1 MGTVEAKSKFPGE
14 SMRVETIKV
23 YKSIPAGLAFDL
35 PKFSILT
42 GKNGSGKSHLLEAIA
57 GRDAARV
64 SKNGVVLTRIQHV
77 GFNGLNPQ
85 VDEQCDSNQIR
96 SNVSTRWG
104 QIQGILNHY
113 RQVIASGQ
121 SFNDVVKDYLPQHGP
136 NPSLYSLIDQVLKR
150 SGKRLD
156 KLEEEDLFLN
166 MNFVEIAQQ
175 QDQLFFSQI
184 AMIFKAYHARQIKNE
199 FAEFRTRQYKKG
211 SLNFLSQEEFQK
223 KYGPP
228 PWNLINEILK
238 RAELTYQ
245 VTTPDVGDFE
255 LPYKLRLLDEKKG
268 VEISVNDLSSGEKV
282 LMSLALALYNAEE
295 GGTKPELLIL
305 DEPDAPLHPQFSKLL
320 IDVLS
325 ETIAKN
331 ADVSVLITTHSPSTV
346 ALAPDNSVFEIDRDS
361 KIPKMISSQ
370 HAIEILTSGVEYLR
384 ITYEKR
390 RQIFVESKYDTQYLQ
405 KYHAVLLR
413 KYDFQYR
420 PTFLEPHS
428 GTSNCSDV
436 ISIVKKLRESGSD
449 LVWGLV
455 DFDQGNE
462 SKDNIVVLGGG
473 ARYAIEN
480 YILDPIYICLA
491 LVRYNKKMFDDFG
504 VSGKNTYTDAVALS
518 QTECQEIVSNILIS
532 LGLAMDAQTPC
543 VLENGMIINYPK
555 SFLLHQ
561 GHDYE
566 KLVQAKYPELN
577 SISRGQGDS
586 ALKMGVM
593 QIIEEYPQF
602 IPHDITSSLEVL
614 IGPKKKK

>member
-1 MGTVEAKSKFPGE
+1 ML
-14 SMRVETIKV
+14 VETLKL
-23 YKSIPAGLAFDL
+23 YKSIPAGLTFDL
-35 PKFSILT
+35 PKFCVLT

-57 GRDAARV
+57 GKDAARV
-64 SKNGVVLTRIQHV
+64 SNNGVILTRIQHV

-96 SNVSTRWG
+96 SNISSRWG
-104 QIQGILNHY
+104 QIQGIQNHY
-113 RQVIASGQ
+113 RQVIANGQ
-121 SFNDVVKDYLPQHGP
+121 SFTDVVKDYLPQHGQ
-136 NPSLYSLIDQVLKR
+136 NPALYSVIDQVLKR
-150 SGKRLD
+150 SGKCFD
-156 KLEEEDLFLN
+156 KLEEDDLFSN
-166 MNFVEIAQQ
+166 INFVEIAQQ
-175 QDQLFFSQI
+175 QNQLFFSQI
-184 AMIFKAYHARQIKNE
+184 AMIFKAYHERQIRNE
-199 FAEFRTRQYKKG
+199 FAEFRIKQYNKSG
-211 SLNFLSQEEFQK
+211 LNFLSQEEFQK

-228 PWNLINEILK
+228 PWQLINEILK
-238 RAELTYQ
+238 RAGLTYK
-245 VTTPDVGDFE
+245 VTTPDVGDFA
-255 LPYKLRLLDEKKG
+255 LPYKLRLLDEQKS

-331 ADVSVLITTHSPSTV
+331 ADVSVLITTHSPST
-346 ALAPDNSVFEIDRDS
+346 AAMAPDNSVFEMDRDS
-361 KIPKMISSQ
+361 KMPKMISSQ

-384 ITYEKR
+384 ISYEKR
-390 RQIFVESKYDTQYLQ
+390 RQIFVESKYDTQYFQ

-449 LVWGLV
+449 LVWGLI

-462 SKDNIVVLGGG
+462 SKDNIVVFGGG
-473 ARYAIEN
+473 ARYAVEN

-491 LVRYNKKMFDDFG
+491 LVRFNKKTFADFG
-504 VSGKNTYTDAVALS
+504 VTGKNTYTDAITLS
-518 QTECQEIVSNILIS
+518 QTECQEIVNTFLAT
-532 LGLAMDAQTPC
+532 LGLAMDSQTSC
-543 VLENGMIINYPK
+543 VLENGMKISYPK

-566 KLVQAKYPELN
+566 KCIQAKYPELN

-586 ALKMGVM
+586 ALKLGLM
-593 QIIEEYPQF
+593 QVIEEYPQF
-602 IPHDITSSLEVL
+602 IPQEVTSALESL
-614 IGPKKKK
+614 IGPKKIR